1 MSVKTYELRPVIN
14 RQKSF
19 YGKAMVTEC
28 RYEDLE
34 GAENCVDYYLSSY
47 NEPVVA
53 SVVVDNHGNC
63 SFMLGDKW
71 NFSRTTVRHV
81 KDFLYQFT
89 GVEFSTKDLRHA
101 QPDRLVTVK
110 AGY

>member
-1 MSVKTYELRPVIN
+1 MSTKTYELRPVIN
-14 RQKSF
+14 HQKSF
-19 YGKAMVTEC
+19 YGKAMVTEV
-28 RYEDLE
+28 RLEDNEYCEEYHLQ
-34 GAENCVDYYLSSY
+34 SY
-47 NEPVVA
+47 DEPCVA

-101 QPDRLVTVK
+101 RPDQLVVVK